1 MVQQEGNYK
10 RIPVADR
17 IKRIREQILHATPTV
32 CSERALLVTKAYKE
46 TEGRP
51 IEIRRA
57 LAFKSVLENM
67 TINIWDDE
75 LIVGNLAAGR
85 RAAPIF
91 PEWGVYWLEEQLD
104 SIPTRKQD
112 KMEISDKVKEDL
124 RGIFDY
130 WHGRTVYDRVWGT
143 MPEEVQK
150 ARKAY
155 IFTIDLY
162 ERGAFGHLVYD
173 TPTVLRIG
181 FAGLKAQA
189 HAAIENADFSQPKEM
204 NQVIFWQA
212 IEIIC
217 DGVIIFAH
225 RYAAEARRL
234 AELCEDAERKAELN
248 MLASVCDRVPEH
260 GATSFQEAIQAAFFV
275 QLLIQIEGNGNSVS
289 LGRLD
294 QYFIPYFRNDIET
307 GAITYA
313 QGQELLD
320 CFWLKLNEIIKCWD
334 TEAAYVHAGFPMT
347 QNVVIGGQ
355 LEEGVDAT
363 NELTYM
369 FLTTQDHIRLS
380 SPQFTMRVFDG
391 TPRELLLRA
400 AEIIKGGGG
409 MPALFGDDAVIRSLE
424 NAGIPR
430 DVAVNYCLVGCVEP
444 SVVGAFGRNNGGY
457 INIARIVDCALNDGV
472 DRLTGQQIGVKTGRN
487 FETFEDFKAAVE
499 RQMAYFVRLQAT
511 ENHIIDTVQA
521 EVTPHLFAS
530 SVIPDCIKKGKDI
543 TRGGA
548 RYHWTTP
555 FAAGLA
561 TAADS
566 LAAIRNIVF
575 ENKRLTLEELNRV
588 LDSNFEGIE
597 GERTRLILLSAP
609 KYGNDEPA
617 ADEMARYISEMFFS
631 EVEKYPTAR
640 GGHMVGGVFTLS
652 ATVPH
657 GWKTGATANGRK
669 ASTPISDSISPTNS
683 IDKNGPTA
691 VLQSASRLNH
701 GRCSG
706 GNVLNIKFA
715 PTALE
720 ASGTLDKFSDML
732 KTYLVDLKGMEVQVN
747 VVSAKMMR
755 AAQKEPD
762 QYKDLI
768 VRMAG
773 YSVRFVELSE
783 EIQNDIITRTEHQQL

>member
-1 MVQQEGNYK
+1 
-10 RIPVADR
+10 
-17 IKRIREQILHATPTV
+17 
-32 CSERALLVTKAYKE
+32 
-46 TEGRP
+46 
-51 IEIRRA
+51 
-57 LAFKSVLENM
+57 
-67 TINIWDDE
+67 
-75 LIVGNLAAGR
+75 
-85 RAAPIF
+85 
-91 PEWGVYWLEEQLD
+91 
-104 SIPTRKQD
+104 
-112 KMEISDKVKEDL
+112 
-124 RGIFDY
+124 
-130 WHGRTVYDRVWGT
+130 
-143 MPEEVQK
+143 
-150 ARKAY
+150 
-155 IFTIDLY
+155 
-162 ERGAFGHLVYD
+162 
-173 TPTVLRIG
+173 
-181 FAGLKAQA
+181 
-189 HAAIENADFSQPKEM
+189 
-204 NQVIFWQA
+204 
-212 IEIIC
+212 
-217 DGVIIFAH
+217 
-225 RYAAEARRL
+225 
-234 AELCEDAERKAELN
+234 
-248 MLASVCDRVPEH
+248 
-260 GATSFQEAIQAAFFV
+260 
-275 QLLIQIEGNGNSVS
+275 
-289 LGRLD
+289 
-294 QYFIPYFRNDIET
+294 
-307 GAITYA
+307 
-313 QGQELLD
+313 
-320 CFWLKLNEIIKCWD
+320 
-334 TEAAYVHAGFPMT
+334 
-347 QNVVIGGQ
+347 
-355 LEEGVDAT
+355 
-363 NELTYM
+363 M
-369 FLTTQDHIRLS
+369 FLTTQEHIRLA

-487 FETFEDFKAAVE
+487 FETFEDFKTAVK

-669 ASTPISDSISPTNS
+669 ANTPISDSISPTNS

-755 AAQKEPD
+755 AAQKDPD